1 MIKILVIDDKKS
13 LSALIAQFLGKT
25 YDVTTREN
33 GLTALKWLQ
42 ESNMPDLIITDLE
55 MPEMGGLEFIRK
67 TKDSGFFS
75 DIPIMVLSCRDSSAD
90 RIECLK
96 EGAEDFMVKP
106 FNPEELEIRI
116 ENILKKTTS
125 KI

>member
-13 LSALIAQFLGKT
+13 LSALLAQFLGKT
-25 YDVTTREN
+25 YEVTTREN

-55 MPEMGGLEFIRK
+55 MPEYGWFRVYTQNK
-67 TKDSGFFS
+67 RQWFFFRHTYNGFKLQRS
-75 DIPIMVLSCRDSSAD
+75 VSAD

-96 EGAEDFMVKP
+96 EGSRRFYGKAF
-106 FNPEELEIRI
+106 
-116 ENILKKTTS
+116 
-125 KI
+125 